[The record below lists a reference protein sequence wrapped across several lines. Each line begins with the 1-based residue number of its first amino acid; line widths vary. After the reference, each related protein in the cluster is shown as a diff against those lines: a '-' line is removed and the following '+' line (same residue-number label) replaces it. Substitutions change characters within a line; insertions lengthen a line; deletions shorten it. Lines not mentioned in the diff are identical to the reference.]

1 MITSDQIDQY
11 RNTAETSAS
20 EATKFA
26 AGGATVESELRDALS
41 SKLAANKPLIE
52 GRNEAMANYLATP
65 ARARD
70 NFGNPESSNFVF
82 NPYSRGKLIANEQS
96 LAYQPYANMTD
107 YLGLAMGSI
116 GDLAKQGAANYQAQ
130 ANSKLGAAELA
141 QNQYQNALNEYLQ
154 MEQLDLARQK
164 ESRIGSESNTGMDQ
178 MFQQMLMSILGGD
191 MGGGM
196 EEEAGPATY
205 GSSPEFM
212 PQSSGERYANDE
224 GIVWEFRD
232 NRWYPVGRQ

>member
-20 EATKFA
+20 EATNFA
-26 AGGATVESELRDALS
+26 AAGASVESELRDALS
-41 SKLAANKPLIE
+41 AKLSANKPLIE

-70 NFGNPESSNFVF
+70 NFGNPDSANFVF

-116 GDLAKQGAANYQAQ
+116 QDLAKQGAANYQVQ

-154 MEQLDLARQK
+154 MEQLNLARQK

-191 MGGGM
+191 MGGGT
-196 EEEAGPATY
+196 EEEFGPATY
-205 GSSPEFM
+205 GSSPGFT